1 MGRLY
6 MKWMLVLRTSNKGF
20 TILEMM
26 VGIAMTLT
34 VSALALAALSNAER
48 GFSQDK
54 NKIEG
59 GQKLSS
65 VIDIVGREIVQ
76 AGEQIN
82 DPRFPVIKVTPDG
95 VRGSR
100 LIVYRGLEESLS
112 LCSATATTDALTS
125 GIATT
130 TLSLTSTIPA
140 VQFLNSSCI
149 VTPTNLEVTPATNPT
164 TYVEVTPA
172 TIPPTYVRTYPTN
185 VQAWRRRRMANGGK
199 LPFFLHDG
207 RGRIQLANLIG
218 ETPVTPAVPT
228 PNFDTIGLTIEGP
241 VALSSFIPNVNY
253 PNRSTLNLVE
263 KREYLICGDE
273 LKVRVNN
280 SLEGSCDKDDLVT
293 LGSADTLASP
303 FKVVATNITS
313 MNITLTT
320 AVTPTSAPVNNLNI
334 NFPCAPA
341 IPAGPQ
347 PLCPVPANTLD
358 WRQLRGV
365 TVAIMAPNPDVN
377 AVSAT
382 SIVASGRYYPRNILS
397 TNAQ

>member
-1 MGRLY
+1 

-20 TILEMM
+20 TILEML
-26 VGIAMTLT
+26 VGISMTLT

-95 VRGSR
+95 AGSR

-112 LCSATATTDALTS
+112 LCSATATTNALTS
-125 GIATT
+125 GTATT

-149 VTPTNLEVTPATNPT
+149 VTPTNLEVSPATNPI
-164 TYVEVTPA
+164 TYVEVSPA
-172 TIPPTYVRTYPTN
+172 TTPPTYVRTYPKN
-185 VQAWRRRRMANGGK
+185 VQAWRRRRIANGGK
-199 LPFFLHDG
+199 LPFFLHD
-207 RGRIQLANLIG
+207 RQGRIQLANLIG
-218 ETPVTPAVPT
+218 ETPATPSVPVI
-228 PNFDTIGLTIEGP
+228 PVPDFNIIGLTIEDP
-241 VALSSFIPNVNY
+241 VTLSSFIPANNF

-263 KREYLICGDE
+263 KREYLICGTE

-280 SLEGSCDKDDLVT
+280 SLEGRCEKDDSVLP
-293 LGSADTLASP
+293 GSADTLISP

-320 AVTPTSAPVNNLNI
+320 AVTPTSSLVNNTNI
-334 NFPCAPA
+334 DFPCAPA
-341 IPAGPQ
+341 VVPAGPQ
-347 PLCPVPANTLD
+347 PLCPVATDTLD

-365 TVAIMAPNPDVN
+365 TVSIAAPNPDVN
-377 AVSAT
+377 AAASVA